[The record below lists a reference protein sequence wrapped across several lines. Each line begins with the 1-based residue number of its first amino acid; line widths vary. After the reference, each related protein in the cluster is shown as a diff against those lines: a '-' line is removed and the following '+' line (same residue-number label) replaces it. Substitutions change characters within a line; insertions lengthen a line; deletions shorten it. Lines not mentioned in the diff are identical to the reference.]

1 MFNLTIYSG
10 LKKVD
15 IVSRSHY
22 YPEHTA
28 ILRLPKYWQNFIIT
42 IFKFSIKSPFVTHYT
57 PFYNPRFLAAAS
69 SSSQAGEYIIPSFAP
84 YQLSLQSDGEHI
96 CGGALIDEL
105 HALTAA
111 RCFVQR
117 GETGDVQ
124 VYDPEIDGE
133 LTVVA
138 GIASL
143 EDKVDEALRRKVAM
157 IVVPEGYSPDEF
169 HVNDVA
175 VVKVGVREIAIWVL
189 R

>member
-1 MFNLTIYSG
+1 M
-10 LKKVD
+10 
-15 IVSRSHY
+15 
-22 YPEHTA
+22 
-28 ILRLPKYWQNFIIT
+28 
-42 IFKFSIKSPFVTHYT
+42 
-57 PFYNPRFLAAAS
+57 
-69 SSSQAGEYIIPSFAP
+69 
-84 YQLSLQSDGEHI
+84 
-96 CGGALIDEL
+96 